1 MLRDGASGLFFAASN
16 FPKSR
21 ETRAPL
27 VEELKRFAERLP
39 EKYQYLTSAPAH
51 DPDGLPAVVRFSRK
65 EKEHYVRTET
75 EGKPSGW
82 MAVYQEG
89 KWLVTDKRKNAK

>member
-1 MLRDGASGLFFAASN
+1 
-16 FPKSR
+16 
-21 ETRAPL
+21 L

-65 EKEHYVRTET
+65 EKEHYVRTEK